1 MITID
6 ETAFKYDEIE
16 SHFKDYILENGEYL
30 KENDTYFLDDL
41 HHHAF
46 NEDYY
51 IIGNYQAKKWL
62 EDSVFDVFEV
72 IRQYESD
79 NFGEVNTNLS
89 SPESVVN
96 MYAYIIGEYIVYKW
110 REEYELVEA
119 ISKFVNLFINNQN
132 LKVA

>member
-16 SHFKDYILENGEYL
+16 SHFEDYILENGEYL
-30 KENDTYFLDDL
+30 KENDTYFLDEI
-41 HHHAF
+41 HHYAF

-51 IIGNYQAKKWL
+51 IIGTYKAKKWCD
-62 EDSVFDVFEV
+62 DSVFDIIEV

-79 NFGEVNTNLS
+79 NFGEVSTDFS
-89 SPESVVN
+89 IPEKVVN
-96 MYAYIIGEYIVYKW
+96 MYAYIIGEYIVNKW
-110 REEYELVEA
+110 REQYELVQA
-119 ISKFVNLFINNQN
+119 ISKFLTIFTNNEN